1 MISLSN
7 LKPSLGA
14 RKKAKRVGRGPGSGH
29 GKTSCRG
36 QKGQR
41 SRTGG
46 GVPPWFEGG
55 QMPLIRL
62 LPKRGFNNA
71 RFRTEYTII
80 NLREIAA
87 KFSEGAVVDLKA
99 LKEARLIK
107 GRSLRVKVLGEGEIS
122 FPITLKVHKA
132 SRSAQEKIR
141 AAGGQVELLEG

>member
-7 LKPSLGA
+7 LKPFLGA

-87 KFSEGAVVDLKA
+87 KFSEGAVVDLEA

>member
-1 MISLSN
+1 MSLSN

-87 KFSEGAVVDLKA
+87 KFSEGAVVDLEA

>member
-87 KFSEGAVVDLKA
+87 KFSEGAVVDLEA